1 MTSGPSAE
9 RMRWESE
16 LRGEE
21 AGQEDSAGS
30 MIGFPE
36 NHTLRNFSNC
46 MQLPQLLSL
55 LNSAFREEKHFL

>member
-30 MIGFPE
+30 MVGFPE
-36 NHTLRNFSNC
+36 NHTLRNYSNC
-46 MQLPQLLSL
+46 VQLP
-55 LNSAFREEKHFL
+55 SASKFTQ